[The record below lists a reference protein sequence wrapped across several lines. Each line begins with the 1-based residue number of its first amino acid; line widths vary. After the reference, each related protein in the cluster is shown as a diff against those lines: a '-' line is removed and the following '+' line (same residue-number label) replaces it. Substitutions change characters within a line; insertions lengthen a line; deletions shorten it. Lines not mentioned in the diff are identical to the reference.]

1 MMSTLLADFLV
12 RKPEGYYCRYG
23 DFFID
28 ASNPVMHNVVS
39 HAHGDHASSGHDY
52 VYATQATS
60 LFMTYR
66 YKQNRKDSYQVKL
79 FNSPFKIGAVEI
91 TFLPAGHI
99 LGSAQILMEYRG
111 VRYLY
116 TGDYKLQTDDTCEP
130 IEVQQADVLITESTF
145 ANPDIIHPDPAE
157 EIKKLDGHASNI
169 LLGTYVLGKAQRI
182 TDLINRYCP
191 DRKVLVHSGI
201 LPYHRLYDQHGLK
214 KLDYE
219 PYNRK
224 EMKQGEQ
231 NKVYLVPPMTFNS
244 YFRATKVLR
253 AFASGWKRL
262 QAQNDIELYI
272 SDHVDWNDILQ
283 YIKMVNPKEVW
294 TLHGD
299 GSILK
304 RYFNEKLIVRD
315 VLSA

>member
-1 MMSTLLADFLV
+1 MILSDFLV

-28 ASNPVMHNVVS
+28 AGSPVVHNVVS

-52 VYATQATS
+52 VYCTNGTA
-60 LFMTYR
+60 LFMSYR
-66 YKQNRKDSYQVKL
+66 YKQNRKDSYQINL
-79 FNSPFKIGAVEI
+79 FNVVFKVGAVEI

-99 LGSAQILMEYRG
+99 LGSAQILMEYKG

-116 TGDYKLQTDDTCEP
+116 TGDYKLQADETCEV

-145 ANPDIIHPDPAE
+145 ANPEIIHPDPIR
-157 EIKKLDGHASNI
+157 EIQKLDGHASNI

-182 TDLINRYCP
+182 TDLINRYCS
-191 DRKVLVHSGI
+191 DRRVLVHSGI
-201 LPYHRLYDQHGLK
+201 LPYHRLYDEHGLK
-214 KLDYE
+214 KMTYE
-219 PYNRK
+219 PYNRR

-272 SDHVDWNDILQ
+272 SDHVDWNDILH
-283 YIKMVNPKEVW
+283 YIKMVAPQEVW

-299 GSILK
+299 GTILK
-304 RYFNEKLIVRD
+304 SYFGDSLMVRD
-315 VLSA
+315 VLTV

>member
-1 MMSTLLADFLV
+1 MSILLADFLV

-28 ASNPVMHNVVS
+28 AGSPVLHNVVS
-39 HAHGDHASSGHDY
+39 HAHGDHASSGHEY
-52 VYATQATS
+52 VYCTQGTS
-60 LFMTYR
+60 VFMGYR
-66 YKQNRKDSYQVKL
+66 YKQNRKDSYQIKL
-79 FNSPFKIGAVEI
+79 FNSTFKIGPVEI

-99 LGSAQILMEYRG
+99 LGSAQILMEYKG

-116 TGDYKLQTDDTCEP
+116 TGDYKLQTDETCEP
-130 IEVQQADVLITESTF
+130 LELQQADVLITESTF
-145 ANPDIIHPDPAE
+145 ANPDIIHPDPVE
-157 EIKKLDGHASNI
+157 EIKKLQRHGTNI
-169 LLGTYVLGKAQRI
+169 LLGTYALGKAQRM
-182 TDLINRYCP
+182 TDLLNKHCP
-191 DRKVLVHSGI
+191 ERKVLVHNGI
-201 LPYHRLYDQHGLK
+201 LPYHRFYDEHGFK
-214 KLDYE
+214 KLIYT
-219 PYNRK
+219 PYNRR
-224 EMKQGEQ
+224 EMKEGEQ

-272 SDHVDWNDILQ
+272 SDHVDWNDILH
-283 YIKMVNPKEVW
+283 YIKLVDPKEVW

-304 RYFNEKLIVRD
+304 RYFGEQLIVRD

>member
-1 MMSTLLADFLV
+1 
-12 RKPEGYYCRYG
+12 
-23 DFFID
+23 
-28 ASNPVMHNVVS
+28 
-39 HAHGDHASSGHDY
+39 
-52 VYATQATS
+52 
-60 LFMTYR
+60 
-66 YKQNRKDSYQVKL
+66 
-79 FNSPFKIGAVEI
+79 
-91 TFLPAGHI
+91 
-99 LGSAQILMEYRG
+99 
-111 VRYLY
+111 
-116 TGDYKLQTDDTCEP
+116 
-130 IEVQQADVLITESTF
+130 
-145 ANPDIIHPDPAE
+145 
-157 EIKKLDGHASNI
+157 
-169 LLGTYVLGKAQRI
+169 
-182 TDLINRYCP
+182 
-191 DRKVLVHSGI
+191 

>member
-1 MMSTLLADFLV
+1 MSMILADFLV
-12 RKPEGYYCRYG
+12 RKPEGFYCRYG

-28 ASNPVMHNVVS
+28 ASSPVLHNIVS

-52 VYATQATS
+52 VYCTHGTA
-60 LFMTYR
+60 LFMDYR
-66 YKQNRKDSYQVKL
+66 YKQRRKDSYQVKL
-79 FNSPFKIGAVEI
+79 FRTAFTIGSVEI
-91 TFLPAGHI
+91 TLLPAGHI
-99 LGSAQILMEYRG
+99 LGSAQILMVYRG

-116 TGDYKLQTDDTCEP
+116 TGDYKLQSDETCEA

-145 ANPDIIHPDPAE
+145 ANPDIIHPDPVQ
-157 EIKKLDGHASNI
+157 EIRKLEGHASNI

-182 TDLINRYCP
+182 TDLINSYCP
-191 DRKVLVHSGI
+191 DKKVLVHNGI
-201 LPYHRLYDQHGLK
+201 LPYHRLYDQHGFK
-214 KLDYE
+214 KLKYE
-219 PYNRK
+219 PYNRR
-224 EMKQGEQ
+224 EMRQGDQ

-272 SDHVDWNDILQ
+272 SDHVDWNDILR
-283 YIKMVNPKEVW
+283 YIQLVAPREVW

-299 GSILK
+299 GTVLK
-304 RYFNEKLIVRD
+304 SYFDRTLVVRD
-315 VLSA
+315 VLTE

>member
-111 VRYLY
+111 YV
-116 TGDYKLQTDDTCEP
+116 TCTPAIINYKLMIP
-130 IEVQQADVLITESTF
+130 V
-145 ANPDIIHPDPAE
+145 
-157 EIKKLDGHASNI
+157 
-169 LLGTYVLGKAQRI
+169 
-182 TDLINRYCP
+182 NRSKCSRP
-191 DRKVLVHSGI
+191 MSSLRKVPLQI
-201 LPYHRLYDQHGLK
+201 PRL
-214 KLDYE
+214 
-219 PYNRK
+219 
-224 EMKQGEQ
+224 
-231 NKVYLVPPMTFNS
+231 
-244 YFRATKVLR
+244 
-253 AFASGWKRL
+253 
-262 QAQNDIELYI
+262 
-272 SDHVDWNDILQ
+272 
-283 YIKMVNPKEVW
+283 
-294 TLHGD
+294 
-299 GSILK
+299 SIPI
-304 RYFNEKLIVRD
+304 RRRR
-315 VLSA
+315 

>member
-1 MMSTLLADFLV
+1 MSIILSDFLV

-28 ASNPVMHNVVS
+28 AGSPVTHNVVS

-52 VYATQATS
+52 VYCTNGTA
-60 LFMTYR
+60 LFMSYR

-79 FNSPFKIGAVEI
+79 FNGTFKIGPVEI
-91 TFLPAGHI
+91 TFLAAGHI
-99 LGSAQILMEYRG
+99 LGSAQILMEYQG
-111 VRYLY
+111 IRYLY
-116 TGDYKLQTDDTCEP
+116 TGDYKLQADETSEP

-145 ANPDIIHPDPAE
+145 ANPEVIHPDPIQ
-157 EIKKLDGHASNI
+157 EIKKLEGHASNI
-169 LLGTYVLGKAQRI
+169 LLGTYVLGKAQRV

-191 DRKVLVHSGI
+191 ERRVLVHSGI
-201 LPYHRLYDQHGLK
+201 LPYHRLYDEHGFK
-214 KLDYE
+214 KMSYE
-219 PYNRK
+219 PYNRR

-272 SDHVDWNDILQ
+272 SDHVDWNDILH
-283 YIKMVNPKEVW
+283 YIKLVDPKEVW

-299 GSILK
+299 GTILK
-304 RYFNEKLIVRD
+304 SYFGDRLMVRD

>member
-1 MMSTLLADFLV
+1 MSIILSDFLV

-28 ASNPVMHNVVS
+28 AGSPVAHNVVS

-52 VYATQATS
+52 VYCTNGTA
-60 LFMTYR
+60 LFMSYR

-79 FNSPFKIGAVEI
+79 FNGTFKIGPVEI
-91 TFLPAGHI
+91 TFLAAGHI
-99 LGSAQILMEYRG
+99 LGSAQILMEYQG
-111 VRYLY
+111 ARYLY
-116 TGDYKLQTDDTCEP
+116 TGDYKLQADDTCEP

-145 ANPDIIHPDPAE
+145 ANPEVIHPDPIQ
-157 EIKKLDGHASNI
+157 EIKKLEGHASNI

-191 DRKVLVHSGI
+191 ERRVLVHSGI
-201 LPYHRLYDQHGLK
+201 LPYHRLYDEHGLK
-214 KLDYE
+214 KMTYE
-219 PYNRK
+219 PYNRR

-272 SDHVDWNDILQ
+272 SDHVDWNDILH
-283 YIKMVNPKEVW
+283 YIKMVDPKEVW

-299 GSILK
+299 GTILK
-304 RYFNEKLIVRD
+304 SYFGDRLMVRD

>member
-1 MMSTLLADFLV
+1 
-12 RKPEGYYCRYG
+12 
-23 DFFID
+23 
-28 ASNPVMHNVVS
+28 
-39 HAHGDHASSGHDY
+39 
-52 VYATQATS
+52 
-60 LFMTYR
+60 MTYR

-79 FNSPFKIGAVEI
+79 FNSPFKMGAVEI

-116 TGDYKLQTDDTCEP
+116 TGDYKLQADETCEP

-145 ANPDIIHPDPAE
+145 ANPDITHPDPAE

-191 DRKVLVHSGI
+191 ERKVLVHSGI

-272 SDHVDWNDILQ
+272 SDHVDWNDILH
-283 YIKMVNPKEVW
+283 YIKMVNPQEVW

-299 GSILK
+299 GTILK
-304 RYFNEKLIVRD
+304 SFFNEKLIVRD

>member
-1 MMSTLLADFLV
+1 MSIILSDFLV

-28 ASNPVMHNVVS
+28 AGSPVAHNVVS

-52 VYATQATS
+52 VYCTNGTA
-60 LFMTYR
+60 LFMSYR

-79 FNSPFKIGAVEI
+79 FNGTFKIGPVEI
-91 TFLPAGHI
+91 TFLAAGHI
-99 LGSAQILMEYRG
+99 LGSAQILMEYQG
-111 VRYLY
+111 IRYLY
-116 TGDYKLQTDDTCEP
+116 TGDYKLQADETSEP

-145 ANPDIIHPDPAE
+145 ANPEVIHPDPIQ
-157 EIKKLDGHASNI
+157 EIKKLEGHASNI

-191 DRKVLVHSGI
+191 ERRVLVHSGI
-201 LPYHRLYDQHGLK
+201 LPYHRLYDEHGFK
-214 KLDYE
+214 KMSYE
-219 PYNRK
+219 PYNRR

-272 SDHVDWNDILQ
+272 SDHVDWNDILH
-283 YIKMVNPKEVW
+283 YIKLVDPKEVW

-299 GSILK
+299 GTILK
-304 RYFNEKLIVRD
+304 SYFGDRLMVRD

>member
-1 MMSTLLADFLV
+1 MSIILSDFLV

-28 ASNPVMHNVVS
+28 AGSPVAHNVVS

-52 VYATQATS
+52 VYCTNGTA
-60 LFMTYR
+60 LFMSYR

-79 FNSPFKIGAVEI
+79 FNGTFKIGPVEI
-91 TFLPAGHI
+91 TFLAAGHI
-99 LGSAQILMEYRG
+99 LGSAQILMEYQG

-116 TGDYKLQTDDTCEP
+116 TGDYKLQADETCEL

-145 ANPDIIHPDPAE
+145 ANPEVIHPDPIQ
-157 EIKKLDGHASNI
+157 EIKKLEGHASNI

-191 DRKVLVHSGI
+191 ERRVLVHSGI
-201 LPYHRLYDQHGLK
+201 LPYHRLYDEHGLK
-214 KLDYE
+214 KMTYE
-219 PYNRK
+219 PYNRR

-272 SDHVDWNDILQ
+272 SDHVDWNDILH
-283 YIKMVNPKEVW
+283 YIKMVDPKEVW

-299 GSILK
+299 GTILK
-304 RYFNEKLIVRD
+304 SYFGDRLMVRD

>member
-1 MMSTLLADFLV
+1 MSIILSDFLV

-23 DFFID
+23 NFFID
-28 ASNPVMHNVVS
+28 AGSPVAHNVVS

-52 VYATQATS
+52 VYCTNGTA
-60 LFMTYR
+60 LFMSYR
-66 YKQNRKDSYQVKL
+66 YKQNRKDSYQIKL
-79 FNSPFKIGAVEI
+79 FNSSFKIGSVEI
-91 TFLPAGHI
+91 TFLAAGHI
-99 LGSAQILMEYRG
+99 LGSAQILMEYQG

-116 TGDYKLQTDDTCEP
+116 TGDYKFQVDETCEA
-130 IEVQQADVLITESTF
+130 IEVRQADVLITESTF
-145 ANPDIIHPDPAE
+145 ANPEIIHPDPIQ

-191 DRKVLVHSGI
+191 ERRVLVHSGI

-214 KLDYE
+214 KMTYE
-219 PYNRK
+219 PYNRR

-272 SDHVDWNDILQ
+272 SDHVDWNDILH
-283 YIKMVNPKEVW
+283 YIKIVDPKEVW

-299 GSILK
+299 GTILK
-304 RYFNEKLIVRD
+304 SYFGDRLMVRD

>member
-1 MMSTLLADFLV
+1 MILADFLV
-12 RKPEGYYCRYG
+12 RKPEGFYCRYC

-28 ASNPVMHNVVS
+28 ASSPVLHNIVS

-52 VYATQATS
+52 VYCTHGTA
-60 LFMTYR
+60 LFMDYR
-66 YKQNRKDSYQVKL
+66 YKQRRKDSYQVKL
-79 FNSPFKIGAVEI
+79 FRTAFTIGSVEI
-91 TFLPAGHI
+91 TLLPAGHI
-99 LGSAQILMEYRG
+99 LGSAQILMVYRG

-116 TGDYKLQTDDTCEP
+116 TGDYKLQSDETCEA

-145 ANPDIIHPDPAE
+145 ANPDIIHPDPVQ
-157 EIKKLDGHASNI
+157 EIRKLEGHASNI

-182 TDLINRYCP
+182 TDLINSYCP
-191 DRKVLVHSGI
+191 DKKVLVHNGI
-201 LPYHRLYDQHGLK
+201 LPYHRLYDQHGFK
-214 KLDYE
+214 KLKYE
-219 PYNRK
+219 PYNRR
-224 EMKQGEQ
+224 EMRQGDQ

-272 SDHVDWNDILQ
+272 SDHVDWNDILR
-283 YIKMVNPKEVW
+283 YIQLVAPREVW

-299 GSILK
+299 GTVLK
-304 RYFNEKLIVRD
+304 SYFDRTLVVRD
-315 VLSA
+315 VLTE

>member
-1 MMSTLLADFLV
+1 MSIILSDFLV
-12 RKPEGYYCRYG
+12 RKPEGYYCHYG

-28 ASNPVMHNVVS
+28 AGSPVAHNVVS

-52 VYATQATS
+52 VYCTNGTA
-60 LFMTYR
+60 LFMSYR

-79 FNSPFKIGAVEI
+79 FNGTFKIGPVEI
-91 TFLPAGHI
+91 TFLAAGHI
-99 LGSAQILMEYRG
+99 LGSAQILMEYQG

-116 TGDYKLQTDDTCEP
+116 TGDYKLQADETCEP
-130 IEVQQADVLITESTF
+130 IEMQQADVLITESTF
-145 ANPDIIHPDPAE
+145 ANPEVIHPDPIQ
-157 EIKKLDGHASNI
+157 EIKKLEEHASNI
-169 LLGTYVLGKAQRI
+169 LLGTYVLGKAQRV

-191 DRKVLVHSGI
+191 ERRVLVHSGI
-201 LPYHRLYDQHGLK
+201 LPYHRLYDEHGFK
-214 KLDYE
+214 KMSYE
-219 PYNRK
+219 PYNRR

-272 SDHVDWNDILQ
+272 SDHVDWNDILH
-283 YIKMVNPKEVW
+283 YIKLVDPKEVW

-299 GSILK
+299 GTILK
-304 RYFNEKLIVRD
+304 SYFGDRLMVRD

>member
-1 MMSTLLADFLV
+1 MSIILSDFLV

-28 ASNPVMHNVVS
+28 AGSPVTHNVVS

-52 VYATQATS
+52 VYCTNGTA
-60 LFMTYR
+60 LFMSYR

-79 FNSPFKIGAVEI
+79 FNGTFKIGPVEI
-91 TFLPAGHI
+91 TFLAAGHI
-99 LGSAQILMEYRG
+99 LGSAQILMEYQG

-116 TGDYKLQTDDTCEP
+116 TGDYKLQADETCEP

-145 ANPDIIHPDPAE
+145 ANPEVIHPDPIQ
-157 EIKKLDGHASNI
+157 EIKKLEGHASNI
-169 LLGTYVLGKAQRI
+169 LLGTYVLGKAQRV

-191 DRKVLVHSGI
+191 ERRVLVHSGI
-201 LPYHRLYDQHGLK
+201 LPYHRLYDEHGFK
-214 KLDYE
+214 KMSYE
-219 PYNRK
+219 PYNRR

-272 SDHVDWNDILQ
+272 SDHVDWNDILH
-283 YIKMVNPKEVW
+283 YIKLVDPKEVW

-299 GSILK
+299 GTILK
-304 RYFNEKLIVRD
+304 SYFGDRLMVRD

>member
-1 MMSTLLADFLV
+1 MSIILSDFLV

-28 ASNPVMHNVVS
+28 AGGPVGHNVVS

-52 VYATQATS
+52 VYCTNGTA
-60 LFMTYR
+60 LFMNYR
-66 YKQNRKDSYQVKL
+66 YKQNRKDSYQIKL
-79 FNSPFKIGAVEI
+79 FNSSFKIGMVEI

-99 LGSAQILMEYRG
+99 LGSAQILMEYKG

-116 TGDYKLQTDDTCEP
+116 TGDYKLQPDETCEA

-145 ANPDIIHPDPAE
+145 ANPEIIHPDPIA
-157 EIKKLDGHASNI
+157 EIKKLEGHASNI
-169 LLGTYVLGKAQRI
+169 LLGTYVLGKAQRV

-191 DRKVLVHSGI
+191 ERRVLVHSGI
-201 LPYHRLYDQHGLK
+201 LPYHRLYDEHGLK
-214 KLDYE
+214 KMSFE
-219 PYNRK
+219 PYNRR

-272 SDHVDWNDILQ
+272 SDHVDWNDILH
-283 YIKMVNPKEVW
+283 YIKMVAPREVW

-299 GSILK
+299 GTILK
-304 RYFNEKLIVRD
+304 SYFGEELTVRD

>member
-1 MMSTLLADFLV
+1 MSIILSDFLV

-23 DFFID
+23 NFFID
-28 ASNPVMHNVVS
+28 AGSPVAHNVVS

-52 VYATQATS
+52 VYCTNGTA
-60 LFMTYR
+60 LFMSYR
-66 YKQNRKDSYQVKL
+66 YKQNRKDSYQIKL
-79 FNSPFKIGAVEI
+79 FNSSFKIGSVEI
-91 TFLPAGHI
+91 TFLAAGHI
-99 LGSAQILMEYRG
+99 LGSAQILMEYQG

-116 TGDYKLQTDDTCEP
+116 TGDYKFQGDETCEA
-130 IEVQQADVLITESTF
+130 IEVRQADVLITESTF
-145 ANPDIIHPDPAE
+145 ANPEIIHPDPIQ
-157 EIKKLDGHASNI
+157 EIKKLEGHASNI

-191 DRKVLVHSGI
+191 ERRVLVHSGI

-214 KLDYE
+214 KMTYE

-272 SDHVDWNDILQ
+272 SDHVDWNDILH
-283 YIKMVNPKEVW
+283 YIKIVDPKEVW

-299 GSILK
+299 GTILK
-304 RYFNEKLIVRD
+304 SYFGDRLMVRD